1 MTTPSPSDPVA
12 LELALALRATREA
25 LDERDAELE
34 ASRAKRAELVTELE
48 ATKTTLE
55 ATNTTLEALQAL
67 HPTKIDGNVACAI
80 FSHLKE
86 PKDRDALASV
96 STVFRDAE
104 KSDASL
110 PGGLSAL
117 EELGDEFHNE
127 TKFAEAVYWYRKG
140 DDRGDAGCMHMIGL
154 CYRYGNGVEKDMR
167 KAFEWLEKASEL
179 GHVGATHD
187 LAGHYE
193 LGVGVD
199 VDEAKAIELYVKA
212 AGMGHPASARHLGD
226 CYYHEEC
233 GVAEDIN
240 EALKWYRRACEL
252 GDSGYSESR
261 ADLIEEGLDP
271 SESDDDD
278 DDDEQSESE
287 HLATL
292 PQGGHYF

>member
-1 MTTPSPSDPVA
+1 MCR
-12 LELALALRATREA
+12 RAR
-25 LDERDAELE
+25 RHELE
-34 ASRAKRAELVTELE
+34 HCQAVSPVPRKALHFFARAPPSAAAPRSDMSP
-48 ATKTTLE
+48 TLE
-55 ATNTTLEALQAL
+55 A
-67 HPTKIDGNVACAI
+67 DGSIACAI
-80 FSHLKE
+80 FSHLE
-86 PKDRDALASV
+86 HPRDRIALAAV
-96 STVFRDAE
+96 SRVFRDAE

-140 DDRGDAGCMHMIGL
+140 DDRGDAGCMYLMGW

-212 AGMGHPASARHLGD
+212 AGMGNWISAQRLGH
-226 CYYHEEC
+226 CYEDGEC
-233 GVAEDIN
+233 GVAVDKK
-240 EALKWYRRACEL
+240 EALKWYRVAVEL
-252 GDSGYSESR
+252 GYTYAQCKVDRLE
-261 ADLIEEGLDP
+261 AE
-271 SESDDDD
+271 
-278 DDDEQSESE
+278 
-287 HLATL
+287 LAAT
-292 PQGGHYF
+292 HTN

>member
-55 ATNTTLEALQAL
+55 VTNTTLEALQAL

-140 DDRGDAGCMHMIGL
+140 DDRGDAGCMHLMGL
-154 CYRYGNGVEKDMR
+154 SYHHGNGVEKDMR
-167 KAFEWLEKASEL
+167 KAFEWTEKASEL
-179 GHVGATHD
+179 GHADATHD
-187 LAGHYE
+187 LAVYYE
-193 LGVGVD
+193 NGTGVD
-199 VDEAKAIELYVKA
+199 KDEAKAIELHVNA
-212 AGMGHPASARHLGD
+212 AGLGNSISAQRLGHFYEHG
-226 CYYHEEC
+226 EC
-233 GVAEDIN
+233 GVAVDKK
-240 EALKWYRRACEL
+240 EALKWCRVTVEL
-252 GDSGYSESR
+252 GYTYAQNKVDRLE
-261 ADLIEEGLDP
+261 AE
-271 SESDDDD
+271 
-278 DDDEQSESE
+278 
-287 HLATL
+287 LAAT
-292 PQGGHYF
+292 HTN

>member
-187 LAGHYE
+187 LAVYYE
-193 LGVGVD
+193 NGTGVD
-199 VDEAKAIELYVKA
+199 KDEAKAIELHVNA
-212 AGMGHPASARHLGD
+212 AGLGNSISAQRLGH
-226 CYYHEEC
+226 CYEDGEC
-233 GVAEDIN
+233 GVAVDKK
-240 EALKWYRRACEL
+240 EALKWCRVTVEL
-252 GDSGYSESR
+252 GYTYAQCKVDRLE
-261 ADLIEEGLDP
+261 AE
-271 SESDDDD
+271 
-278 DDDEQSESE
+278 
-287 HLATL
+287 LAAT
-292 PQGGHYF
+292 HTN

>member
-1 MTTPSPSDPVA
+1 MSP
-12 LELALALRATREA
+12 
-25 LDERDAELE
+25 
-34 ASRAKRAELVTELE
+34 
-48 ATKTTLE
+48 TLE
-55 ATNTTLEALQAL
+55 A
-67 HPTKIDGNVACAI
+67 DGNVACAI
-80 FSHLKE
+80 FSHLE
-86 PKDRDALASV
+86 HPRDRDALASV

-110 PGGLSAL
+110 PGGGVSEL
-117 EELGDEFHNE
+117 EKLGGEFYDEDE
-127 TKFAEAVYWYRKG
+127 CEEAVYWWRKG
-140 DDRGDAGCMHMIGL
+140 ADRGDADCMHLMGL
-154 CYRYGNGVEKDMR
+154 SYHHGKGVEKDMR

-179 GHVGATHD
+179 GHDGATHD

-252 GDSGYSESR
+252 GDIGYSESR